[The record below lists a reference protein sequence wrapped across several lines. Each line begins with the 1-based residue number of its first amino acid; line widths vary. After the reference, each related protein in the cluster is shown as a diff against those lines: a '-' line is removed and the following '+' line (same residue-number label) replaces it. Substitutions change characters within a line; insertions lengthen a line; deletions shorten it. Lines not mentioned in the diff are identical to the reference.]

1 MNKSGSSSTSGGKMA
16 ADSFSVLYGRLKELG
31 CPALEGVFL
40 SEAKDMQKLL
50 CTPSSHRLDILEW
63 ICTCVHPPLQEQFS
77 SLKESESDLKIR
89 EMAKLGY
96 ELMLCQADDLDLIK
110 GKASAQKQLYFL
122 EKLVAVILPQGD
134 FAVSGSVSDS
144 SIYSS
149 TEESFEEI
157 ARKNEEFIK
166 QVFTSSDLQAVLSP
180 ECYPWSSDIKF
191 LLKDEEVLHK
201 RLPLSATSH
210 EKTLMDA
217 LKELEDT
224 VASLTELKT
233 QCPFLQEDLDVAD
246 TSVDSVT
253 ALQTLKLI
261 TSDFSQLLL
270 AFEQVYE
277 NELQQHCE
285 RLTPMLSP
293 CGPLFQAVH
302 ESLTLCMQELQA
314 LAQVTE
320 TSKCLMETVKQR
332 HEEKVVWSGS
342 AKSSLSSKLEELK
355 QKYKT
360 IHATL
365 KDCP

>member
-1 MNKSGSSSTSGGKMA
+1 MA
-16 ADSFSVLYGRLKELG
+16 AASFAALYERLQELG
-31 CPALEGVFL
+31 CPVLEGVYL
-40 SEAKDMQKLL
+40 SEAKDIQKLL
-50 CTPSSHRLDILEW
+50 CTPSPLRLDILEW
-63 ICTCVHPPLQEQFS
+63 ICTRVYPALQEQFS

-89 EMAKLGY
+89 VERQCSFEYWL
-96 ELMLCQADDLDLIK
+96 LNP
-110 GKASAQKQLYFL
+110 GKASPQKQLCFL
-122 EKLVAVILPQGD
+122 EQLVAVIPPQGD
-134 FAVSGSVSDS
+134 FAVSDSVSDS

-149 TEESFEEI
+149 SEESFQEI
-157 ARKNEEFIK
+157 ARKNEEFMK
-166 QVFTSSDLQAVLSP
+166 QVFSSSDLQAVLNP
-180 ECYPWSSDIKF
+180 ECYPWSSDIKL
-191 LLKDEEVLHK
+191 LLKGEEVLHK
-201 RLPLSATSH
+201 RSLLPATSH
-210 EKTLMDA
+210 EKTLMDE

-224 VASLTELKT
+224 VATLKDLKT
-233 QCPFLQEDLDVAD
+233 QCPFLQEDLGATD
-246 TSVDSVT
+246 TSPDSAT
-253 ALQTLKLI
+253 ALQTLKLVA
-261 TSDFSQLLL
+261 SDFSQLLL

-277 NELQQHCE
+277 NELQKHCE
-285 RLTPMLSP
+285 RLAPMLSP

-320 TSKCLMETVKQR
+320 TSECIMETVKRR